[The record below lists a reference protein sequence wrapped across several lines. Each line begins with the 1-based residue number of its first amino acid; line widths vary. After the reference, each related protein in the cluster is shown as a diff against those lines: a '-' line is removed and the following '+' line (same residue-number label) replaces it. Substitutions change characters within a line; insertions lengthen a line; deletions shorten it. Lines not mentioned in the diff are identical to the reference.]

1 MMQTSFTTTRQNGA
15 KSGRLRE
22 CVDGMRYCNVITY
35 HLHAALTKTRAV
47 VPFPQSV
54 QPDFAMTRSALGLR
68 RSLHAMALALPF
80 FSAGMGAARAEA
92 TRYPVTVENCGH
104 QVTFDKAP
112 RRVVAIGQT
121 QTEILYALGLG
132 DRVVGTAVWF
142 SPVAK
147 RFEAVNAG
155 VKRLADNDPSFE
167 AVVAQEPDL
176 VTAMFEWHVGPNGIV
191 GKRDQFAKLKVPA
204 YVSPSDCVGKDNS
217 GGGDGIRTQ
226 MFTMELVYR
235 NIREFGQ
242 IFDVT
247 ERAEAL
253 IGELRA
259 REAKAVAAVAGNAA
273 KDIPITVWFSSRD
286 VKGDAFLAG
295 KNGVPAYILS
305 KLGARNIITT
315 NEEWPLVGWESV
327 AVANPAVIVMV
338 KMDRRRFPADDI
350 DLKLNFL
357 KTDAVA
363 SKLDAVRNNRIVV
376 MDVGA
381 TRAGLDTVD
390 GIEALAKGI
399 QSFGLGK

>member
-1 MMQTSFTTTRQNGA
+1 
-15 KSGRLRE
+15 
-22 CVDGMRYCNVITY
+22 
-35 HLHAALTKTRAV
+35 
-47 VPFPQSV
+47 
-54 QPDFAMTRSALGLR
+54 MTRSARGLR
-68 RSLHAMALALPF
+68 RSLRALVLALPVL
-80 FSAGMGAARAEA
+80 AGGVASARAEA

-112 RRVVAIGQT
+112 KRVVAIGQT

-132 DRVVGTAVWF
+132 ERVVGTAVWF

-217 GGGDGIRTQ
+217 GAGDGVRTQ

-247 ERAEAL
+247 DRAEAL
-253 IGELRA
+253 IAELKA
-259 REAKAVAAVAGNAA
+259 REAKAVAAVAGNGT
-273 KDIPITVWFSSRD
+273 KDIPVTVWFSSKD

-295 KNGVPAYILS
+295 KNGVPAYILA

-327 AVANPAVIVMV
+327 AAANPAVIVVV

-350 DLKLNFL
+350 ELKLNFL

-399 QSFGLGK
+399 ESFGLAK

>member
-1 MMQTSFTTTRQNGA
+1 
-15 KSGRLRE
+15 
-22 CVDGMRYCNVITY
+22 
-35 HLHAALTKTRAV
+35 
-47 VPFPQSV
+47 
-54 QPDFAMTRSALGLR
+54 MTRSAPGLR
-68 RSLHAMALALPF
+68 RSLYATALALPF
-80 FSAGMGAARAEA
+80 VAAGIGAARAEA

-112 RRVVAIGQT
+112 KRVVAIGQT

-147 RFEAVNAG
+147 RFEAMNAG

-247 ERAEAL
+247 QRAEAL

>member
-1 MMQTSFTTTRQNGA
+1 M
-15 KSGRLRE
+15 
-22 CVDGMRYCNVITY
+22 
-35 HLHAALTKTRAV
+35 HAI
-47 VPFPQSV
+47 
-54 QPDFAMTRSALGLR
+54 
-68 RSLHAMALALPF
+68 ALALPF
-80 FSAGMGAARAEA
+80 LTTAGAGARAEA

-104 QVTFDKAP
+104 PVTFDKAP
-112 RRVVAIGQT
+112 KRVVAIGQT

-147 RFEAVNAG
+147 RFEAVNAK
-155 VKRLADNDPSFE
+155 VKKLADNDPSFE

-191 GKRDQFAKLKVPA
+191 GKRDQFSKLKVPA
-204 YVSPSDCVGKDNS
+204 YVSPSDCVGKDNT
-217 GGGDGIRTQ
+217 GGGDGLRTQ

-242 IFDVT
+242 IFDVAD
-247 ERAEAL
+247 RAETL
-253 IGELRA
+253 IAKLKA
-259 REAKAVAAVAGNAA
+259 REEKAVTAVASTAA
-273 KDIPITVWFSSRD
+273 KDIPVMVWFSSKD

-295 KNGVPAYILS
+295 KNGVPAYILA

-315 NEEWPLVGWESV
+315 SEEWPLVGWESV
-327 AVANPAVIVMV
+327 AAANPAVIVVV

-363 SKLDAVRNNRIVV
+363 SKLDAVRSNRIVV

-381 TRAGLDTVD
+381 TRAGIDTID

-399 QSFGLGK
+399 ERFGLSR